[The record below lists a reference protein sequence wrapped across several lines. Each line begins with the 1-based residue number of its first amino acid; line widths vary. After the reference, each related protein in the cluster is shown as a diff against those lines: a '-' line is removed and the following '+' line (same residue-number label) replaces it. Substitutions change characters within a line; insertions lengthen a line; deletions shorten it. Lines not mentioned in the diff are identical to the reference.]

1 MENKGK
7 IRKSGHSAFRKS
19 TFPRHFEASKNNI
32 ISDTEGSYTGTPVS
46 FAGEDTDDLYPTQDA
61 DDL

>member
-7 IRKSGHSAFRKS
+7 FRASRFSAFRKS
-19 TFPRHFEASKNNI
+19 SFPRHFEAAKNSI
-32 ISDTEGSYTGTPVS
+32 VSDTEGSYTGTPVS
-46 FAGEDTDDLYPTQDA
+46 FGDEDDLSPTQDA

>member
-7 IRKSGHSAFRKS
+7 IRKSKLSAFRKS
-19 TFPRHFEASKNNI
+19 TFPRHFEAAKNSI

-46 FAGEDTDDLYPTQDA
+46 FGDEDDLFPTQDA

>member
-7 IRKSGHSAFRKS
+7 INKSKLSAFRKS
-19 TFPRHFEASKNNI
+19 TFPRHFEAAKNSIVN
-32 ISDTEGSYTGTPVS
+32 DVQGSYTGTPVS
-46 FAGEDTDDLYPTQDA
+46 FGNDDTDDLVPTQDA

>member
-7 IRKSGHSAFRKS
+7 IRKPKLSAFRKS
-19 TFPRHFEASKNNI
+19 TFPRHFEAAKNDI
-32 ISDTEGSYTGTPVS
+32 ISDPQGSYTGTPVS
-46 FAGEDTDDLYPTQDA
+46 YGDEDDLYPTQDA